1 MDMKYKNKMKNL
13 VLVVAGFVALSAVSA
28 VPHSAPTEQDLAGHD
43 WLNKVRAN
51 PTIILPELNYM
62 LCLEQNP
69 VPTPGGAFDIVNNV
83 CGAVSGALWNL
94 IGSLIGNG

>member
-1 MDMKYKNKMKNL
+1 MKNL

-28 VPHSAPTEQDLAGHD
+28 VPHSAPTEQDLLGHE

-62 LCLEQNP
+62 LCLEQDP
-69 VPTPGGAFDIVNNV
+69 VPTPGGAFDTVNNV
-83 CGAVSGALWNL
+83 CSAVAGALWKV
-94 IGSLIGNG
+94 IGPILGKGQSAQ